1 MHKTLQGKCALI
13 TGGGRGI
20 GRGITLALAAQGCH
34 VAVHYARNRSEADS
48 TVAAAA
54 ALGVQAVA
62 LRANLARVDA
72 AHTLVQETVAALG
85 SVDILIGNAASGVL
99 KPIVELESKDWEWT
113 VNINA
118 RSLLT
123 AAQAAAPYMQQAGW
137 GRIVTISSPGSRRV
151 FPHYSVVGISKAA
164 LEAITRY
171 LAVELAPFGIT
182 ANCVVPGLVETGA
195 LEHFPMREEMIAHA
209 KAHTPAGRLLTPED
223 VAALVT
229 WLCSDA
235 AAMMVGQTIEL
246 DGGYGLRMMD

>member
-1 MHKTLQGKCALI
+1 
-13 TGGGRGI
+13 
-20 GRGITLALAAQGCH
+20 
-34 VAVHYARNRSEADS
+34 
-48 TVAAAA
+48 
-54 ALGVQAVA
+54 
-62 LRANLARVDA
+62 
-72 AHTLVQETVAALG
+72 
-85 SVDILIGNAASGVL
+85 
-99 KPIVELESKDWEWT
+99 T